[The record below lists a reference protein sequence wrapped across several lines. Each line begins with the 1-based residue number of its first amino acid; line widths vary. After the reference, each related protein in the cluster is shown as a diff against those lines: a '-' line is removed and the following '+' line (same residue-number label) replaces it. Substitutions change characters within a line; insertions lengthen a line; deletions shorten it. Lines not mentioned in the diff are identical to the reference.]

1 MHDGWIA
8 CFSSRTCFYEH
19 VTNARYGIR
28 RVTISWMLQCPS
40 SAFMIIN
47 SSLWHLSLLACALC
61 SFTIILAILFFLRSE
76 LNFVRFIF
84 ENGSFLQLH
93 KWLIRIRTIDSSS
106 SIHSFIL
113 DAHSDDISIEMI
125 HGCSLK
131 IDGSQWLLRLLI
143 VMMIGDWWLWMS
155 RTRDCQEKRKSN
167 THTHTNYMLGDC
179 DLNDFVITLF
189 TDTLLLYIYKIVLN
203 SKSGLRY
210 LEISFYK
217 SSTSIP

>member
-19 VTNARYGIR
+19 VTTMRYGIR

-40 SAFMIIN
+40 SAFMIID

-76 LNFVRFIF
+76 LNFVWFIF
-84 ENGSFLQLH
+84 ENVILLQLH
-93 KWLIRIRTIDSSS
+93 KWLIRIRSIDLSS
-106 SIHSFIL
+106 SIHSFTL
-113 DAHSDDISIEMI
+113 DAHFDDISIEMI

-155 RTRDCQEKRKSN
+155 RTRDCREREKRNKNRESN
-167 THTHTNYMLGDC
+167 THTNYMLSDF
-179 DLNDFVITLF
+179 DLNDFVTTLF
-189 TDTLLLYIYKIVLN
+189 IDTL
-203 SKSGLRY
+203 
-210 LEISFYK
+210 
-217 SSTSIP
+217 SI